1 MNINGYLKELSS
13 EVIDLKI
20 DLSRFKDMPNPEDR
34 ISKMVYGKFL
44 IPELIKEDKVL
55 YLDSDVIVDQNLD
68 QLLKLILKIDHFIQ

>member
-1 MNINGYLKELSS
+1 
-13 EVIDLKI
+13 
-20 DLSRFKDMPNPEDR
+20 MPNPEDR